1 MSRLRAR
8 TGALALALLVV
19 AVAAPLPAR
28 AEAEA
33 DKSEAN
39 NEIEVAPDVALPAR
53 LDAIEVRGLIR
64 TQEFVVLREL
74 GFEAGQVVGRAALDL
89 AIKRLWNTTIF
100 SKVRGRVERR
110 AGRTV
115 LALDLEDRWTLNPLL
130 GYGSGGNAFFF
141 RIGAA
146 DNNVA
151 GRFLEAQAQYQFFDG
166 FHGGQVILRDPRLFH
181 RRMELTVQLERLVR
195 PRPRFSD
202 QRTLGA
208 VELSRLFLS
217 DRVRVGLRASVFA
230 DRFLPPLEPPA
241 DLPAP
246 TETAL
251 FEPSFRVGR
260 VDTVRLRQT
269 GATLELKPGLG
280 LPVGG
285 PGSQFAQGQLEAL
298 LFALVGSRANVAV
311 RVRAAG
317 VSQVPRHLLVYA
329 GGLDLVRG
337 FPDNHAAARALA
349 LANVEL
355 RVVAFDSTWFAV
367 MPTGFVDGMV
377 WRTEEG
383 ARRGALSGGLGVR
396 LLIPKFVGTGL
407 RLDAAVPVESPFK
420 VSPSFGVYQF
430 F

>member
-1 MSRLRAR
+1 MARAAR
-8 TGALALALLVV
+8 ALLVAL
-19 AVAAPLPAR
+19 AVLSAAPRSAR
-28 AEAEA
+28 AERAEPA
-33 DKSEAN
+33 DAAN
-39 NEIEVAPDVALPAR
+39 NEIEIAPEVRLPTR
-53 LDAIEVRGLIR
+53 LDAIEVHGLIR
-64 TQEFVVLREL
+64 TREFVVLREL
-74 GFEAGQVVGRAALDL
+74 GFGPGEAVDRAALDL

-100 SKVRGRVERR
+100 SKVRGRV
-110 AGRTV
+110 AHSGGRTV

-130 GYGSGGNAFFF
+130 GYGSGGSAFFF

-146 DNNVA
+146 DNNLA

-166 FHGGQVILRDPRLFH
+166 FHGGQVLLRDPRLFH

-195 PRPRFSD
+195 PRPGFSD
-202 QRTLGA
+202 QRSLGA
-208 VELSRLFLS
+208 VELSRLFLA

-230 DRFLPPLEPPA
+230 DRFLEPLAPPA
-241 DLPAP
+241 SFPDP
-246 TETAL
+246 TETMT
-251 FEPSFRVGR
+251 FEPSLRVGR

-269 GATLELKPGLG
+269 GATLELRPGLG
-280 LPVGG
+280 LPLGGGG
-285 PGSQFAQGQLEAL
+285 PEFAQAQLEAL
-298 LFALVGSRANVAV
+298 LFALVGTRANLAV
-311 RVRAAG
+311 RLRAAG
-317 VSQVPRHLLVYA
+317 VSEVPRHLLVYA

-367 MPTGFVDGMV
+367 MPTAFVDGMV

-407 RLDAAVPVESPFK
+407 RLDAAVPAEGPFK